1 MQKLFLF
8 LFVLAILVQAE
19 AQTSA
24 LAIGD
29 SLYDVGNYS
38 SAINEYESIKVKN
51 ESIYLKLARAHQAKG
66 TFDDALFNYKNAATG
81 TDKAVAMTEYG
92 KLLITKGKYEQADS
106 IFTALID
113 VYSANPNFYYQR
125 GRARENKTLV
135 EVDTLTSASL
145 DSLKVYIKDYE
156 KAVELDSTHQKA
168 LYETAL
174 FYLKQKD
181 YPIVEKLCK
190 KALESYDTNVEIIG
204 LLAQNYFY
212 RGFHDDAII
221 WFKKLIDLGQSSKF
235 IHDKLGYC
243 YYQERFYEFA
253 IEQYLLSLNYDPED
267 FYTHHNLAKLYNF
280 LEDFENAERH
290 GKMAIY
296 FKNLPM
302 EDEYYTLGNT
312 YKIHKD
318 WQQSIEYL
326 NKAIEE
332 DSRYKKAY
340 YARAVVA
347 DNYYKD
353 KEAVIRLYEDFLEK
367 FDHPYDPLVKLA
379 KSRIKMLKQEVFM
392 QKDR

>member
-1 MQKLFLF
+1 MRRLFLF
-8 LFVLAILVQAE
+8 LFVLAVLVKAE

-24 LAIGD
+24 SAIGD
-29 SLYDVGNYS
+29 SLYAVGNYS
-38 SAINEYESIKVKN
+38 SAIKEYESINNKK
-51 ESIYLKLARAHQAKG
+51 ESIYIKLARAHQAKG
-66 TFDDALFNYKNAATG
+66 ALDDALFNYEKAATG

-92 KLLITKGKYEQADS
+92 KLLITKGKYEKADS

-113 VYSANPNFYYQR
+113 VYTANPNFYYQR
-125 GRARENKTLV
+125 GRARENKPL
-135 EVDTLTSASL
+135 EVDTLTLESL
-145 DSLKVYIKDYE
+145 DSLKIYIKDYE
-156 KAVELDSTHQKA
+156 RAVELDSTHQKA

-174 FYLKQKD
+174 FYLKKKD
-181 YPIVEKLCK
+181 YPVVEKLCK
-190 KALESYDTNVEIIG
+190 KALESYDTNVEIIS

-221 WFKKLIDLGQSSKF
+221 WFKKLIDLGKSSKF

-243 YYQERFYEFA
+243 YYQERSYELA

-267 FYTHHNLAKLYNF
+267 YYTHHNLAKLYNF
-280 LEDFENAERH
+280 LEDFKNAEKH

-296 FKNLPM
+296 LKDMSM

-318 WQQSIEYL
+318 WKQSMDYL
-326 NKAIEE
+326 NKALEE
-332 DSRYKKAY
+332 DSDYKKAL

-353 KEAVIRLYEDFLEK
+353 KEAVIRLYEDFIEK
-367 FDHPYDPLVKLA
+367 YDNSYDPLANLA
-379 KSRIKMLKQEVFM
+379 KSRVKMLKQEVFM
-392 QKDR
+392 QQDN